1 MKAKHWLITFFIL
14 LFAAL
19 FCAAALVV
27 YVDPFFHYH
36 APHTDKFFYTID
48 NQRSANDGI
57 AKHFDY
63 DAIITG
69 SSMTANFS
77 TSELDALF
85 GTNSVKL
92 TAAGASFYEIDSTVR
107 TAFEHNPALKYVF
120 RSVDRNLLI
129 YGSSERRDELGEF
142 PDYLYDDNIF
152 NDYKYVLNADVIFGR
167 VMDMLLETR
176 EPGFAP
182 GHTSFD
188 EYSNTMK
195 EYEGTFGLEN
205 LRSLFLE
212 PLGSIGQPQ
221 HLSEEQRQ
229 TVAENVYQNLVATAE
244 AHPEATFYY
253 FLPPY
258 SLGFW
263 HDRIAWGD
271 IYAQFEA
278 EQIAI
283 ELMLQ
288 CDNIK
293 LFDFTARHDIISDVN
308 NYRDLLHYGDW
319 INSFILKWMHEEQYM
334 LTGDNYKDFL
344 ARQMEYYSSYDY
356 SQLLEQPR
364 YNCDYYAA
372 ALLNEELCGIS
383 PRPITEDELLAA
395 ELRHAELI
403 DSHESDRPI
412 LRCSGTLGRS
422 QEQDLAEFLLWQDF
436 AGMKL
441 YLEDGDKY
449 SFLCFKGR
457 NTGHNGQP
465 AVFAY
470 DETGRCIA
478 SVEMT
483 YHELSGGWQIFVVDL
498 RDAKGPV
505 EVIFNGAYTDYTGHS
520 ASGFEFKD
528 FMLY

>member
-1 MKAKHWLITFFIL
+1 MKAKHWILSFFIML
-14 LFAAL
+14 LVLMSA
-19 FCAAALVV
+19 AAALVV

-69 SSMTANFS
+69 SSMTANFK
-77 TSELDALF
+77 TSELDELF
-85 GTNSVKL
+85 GTKSVKL
-92 TAAGASFYEIDSTVR
+92 TAAGASFYEIDSTIK
-107 TAFEHNPALKYVF
+107 TAFEHNPELKYVF
-120 RSVDRNLLI
+120 RSIDRNLLV

-142 PDYLYDDNIF
+142 PDYLYDSNIF
-152 NDYKYVLNADVIFGR
+152 NDYKYVLNADVIFSR
-167 VMDMLLETR
+167 VLDMLLKTR
-176 EPGFAP
+176 EPGFIP

-195 EYEGTFGLEN
+195 EYEGTFGLKN
-205 LRSLFLE
+205 LSSLFIE
-212 PLGSIGQPQ
+212 PLGSVGSPQ
-221 HLSEEQRQ
+221 HLSEKARE
-229 TVAENVYQNLVATAE
+229 TVAENIRQNVIATAE

-258 SLGFW
+258 SLAYW

-293 LFDFTARHDIISDVN
+293 VFDFTARRDIISDVN

-334 LTGDNYKDFL
+334 LTEENYRDFL
-344 ARQMEYYSSYDY
+344 AGQLEYYLSYDY
-356 SQLLEQPR
+356 STMLEQPR

-372 ALLNEELCGIS
+372 ALLAEELSGTAARSIS
-383 PRPITEDELLAA
+383 EEELQAA
-395 ELRHAELI
+395 ELRQAELVPGEEGA
-403 DSHESDRPI
+403 SI
-412 LRCSGTLGRS
+412 LRCTGTLGRS
-422 QEQDLAEFLLWQDF
+422 QEQELAAFLLNQDYI
-436 AGMKL
+436 GML
-441 YLEDGDKY
+441 LPIPDAENY
-449 SFLCFKGR
+449 SYLCFKGR

-470 DETGRCIA
+470 DESGRAIA
-478 SVEMT
+478 SLEMT
-483 YHELSGGWQIFVVDL
+483 YHELSGGWQLFALDL

-505 EVIFNGAYTDYTGHS
+505 NVIFNGGYTDYTGHR
-520 ASGFEFKD
+520 ASSFEFCD
-528 FMLY
+528 FKLY